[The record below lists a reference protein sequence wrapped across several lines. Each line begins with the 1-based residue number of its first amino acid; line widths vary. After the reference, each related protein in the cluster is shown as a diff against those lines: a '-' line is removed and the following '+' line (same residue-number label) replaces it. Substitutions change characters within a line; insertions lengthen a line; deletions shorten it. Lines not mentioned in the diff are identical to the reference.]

1 MMPGPAEETDMTSL
15 AYRRSG
21 AGEPLVLLHALGSS
35 HEVWEPVAPALA
47 RHFDV
52 IAVDL
57 PGFGGSAPLPGE
69 PSPAALAAAVAGLL
83 DELGVTAPHVA
94 GNSLGGWVAMELA
107 RLRPL
112 ASVTL
117 LSPAGLWRGST
128 PRYCRISLRATR
140 WLARHANR
148 SAVLAGPVPG
158 RAGAGPRPDARPA
171 RPSDRR
177 DAQAA
182 IRTLGTARDTTPF
195 CGPRFTAGSWATEP
209 VARRSRWR
217 SAHGTGFCPRQARH
231 TDQLPRG
238 TRIESLPGCG
248 HLPMSDDP
256 DAVSALII
264 RSAAGSAAGGPR
276 VCPQS
281 RRFSS

>member
-1 MMPGPAEETDMTSL
+1 MTSL

-21 AGEPLVLLHALGSS
+21 AGQPLVLLHALGASRQS
-35 HEVWEPVAPALA
+35 WDPVAPALA
-47 RHFDV
+47 RHFDI

-57 PGFGGSAPLPGE
+57 PGFGESAPLPGE

-83 DELGVTAPHVA
+83 DELGVTAPNVA

-112 ASVTL
+112 TSVTL

-140 WLARHANR
+140 WLARHA
-148 SAVLAGPVPG
+148 AGPLCWLARF
-158 RAGAGPRPDARPA
+158 RAGRVLVLGQTHGQPA
-171 RPSDRR
+171 RLTAAY
-177 DAQAA
+177 AQAA
-182 IRTLGTARDTTPF
+182 IRTLGQSPGFDAALRATLHRRLLVTEQVGAPVTVAIGSRDRLL
-195 CGPRFTAGSWATEP
+195 PR
-209 VARRSRWR
+209 
-217 SAHGTGFCPRQARH
+217 RQARH

-238 TRIESLPGCG
+238 TRVESLPGCG
-248 HLPMSDDP
+248 HLPMADDP

-264 RSAAGSAAGGPR
+264 GSAARAALGRGPG
-276 VCPQS
+276 VPAAKAM
-281 RRFSS
+281 